1 MADKTLEGQVQAE
14 FFDAYT
20 MKPIDTLIGNKDKVR
35 EFSISK
41 GNSGVFRWEISIP
54 DGVEAIV
61 CRVKATSGDT
71 GDGEEVVVPV
81 LPNRML
87 VTETMP
93 LPISGKGTENFK
105 FDKLIESSK
114 STTIKNYRLTLE
126 FTSNP
131 AWYAVQAL
139 PYLVEDPH
147 ESSDGLFSRYYANTL
162 ASFIANSNPKIKQ
175 VFENWKNLTPDALL
189 SNLEKNQELK
199 SVLLNETPWVME
211 ARNETERK
219 KRIAL
224 LFDLNRMADEQQSSL
239 EKLKQMQASNGGWS
253 WFEGMPDNRYITQLI
268 VTGFGKL
275 QHLNVI
281 DLKRQP
287 DLINMIQKAFTYLDA
302 RIKEDYDNILAA

>member
-1 MADKTLEGQVQAE
+1 
-14 FFDAYT
+14 
-20 MKPIDTLIGNKDKVR
+20 
-35 EFSISK
+35 
-41 GNSGVFRWEISIP
+41 
-54 DGVEAIV
+54 
-61 CRVKATSGDT
+61 
-71 GDGEEVVVPV
+71 
-81 LPNRML
+81 ML

-114 STTIKNYRLTLE
+114 SKTIKSYRLTLE

-139 PYLVEDPH
+139 PYLVENPH

-162 ASFIANSNPKIKQ
+162 ASYIANSNPKIKQ

-199 SVLLNETPWVME
+199 AVLLAETPWVME

-224 LFDLNRMADEQQSSL
+224 LFDLNRMADEQQVFAGKATGRCRLPMVAGPGLKACPITAISPSL
-239 EKLKQMQASNGGWS
+239 SLQA
-253 WFEGMPDNRYITQLI
+253 
-268 VTGFGKL
+268 
-275 QHLNVI
+275 
-281 DLKRQP
+281 
-287 DLINMIQKAFTYLDA
+287 
-302 RIKEDYDNILAA
+302 LANCSIFM